1 MVRTLCTL
9 FAIVAVAYVG
19 LCVALFL
26 FQGSLIYFPQPRAVT
41 APQSTLFLPV
51 GDAELVVTVRQRPG
65 LKAIIYFGGNAEDVS
80 RSLASFD
87 IAFPEHALFL
97 LHYRGYGGST
107 GTPTEQANHRDAA
120 ALFEKVR
127 AQHPDVAIVG
137 RSLGSGVAVR
147 LASRQ
152 PASRLILIT
161 PYDSVE
167 DIASAEFP
175 YVPVKWLLREKYE
188 SGKYAPDVKAPT
200 TIIVAENDEVIP
212 RASTDK
218 LLARFKMGVASLKVI
233 PETGHNTI
241 SDRREYLSAF
251 RAGL

>member
-1 MVRTLCTL
+1 MIRTLCTL
-9 FAIVAVAYVG
+9 LAFVAVAYVG

-41 APQSTLFLPV
+41 TPQSTMLLPV
-51 GDAELVVTVRQRPG
+51 GDAELVVTVRPRAGP
-65 LKAIIYFGGNAEDVS
+65 KAIVYFGGNAEDVS

-87 IAFPEHALFL
+87 MAFPEHALFL

-107 GTPTEQANHRDAA
+107 GTPTEQANHRDAT

-127 AQHPDVAIVG
+127 EQHPDVAIVG

-147 LASRQ
+147 LASQR

-167 DIASAEFP
+167 DIASSEFP
-175 YVPVKWLLREKYE
+175 YVPVRWLLREKYE
-188 SGKYAPDVKAPT
+188 SGSYAPNVKAPT
-200 TIIVAENDEVIP
+200 TIIAAQNDEVIP

-218 LLARFKMGVASLKVI
+218 LFARFQKGVASMKVI

-241 SDRREYLSAF
+241 SASREYLPAF
-251 RAGL
+251 QAGL